1 MLNRIDEY
9 KSASQRM
16 LNRNLKAKYMK
27 KIHFIIITVSLSLKI
42 FSQTHLQ
49 KIEPVSFSEVNV
61 TDKFWRPKIDKVATK
76 TLSAC
81 IYQTEVATPR
91 IRNFEK
97 VARNKGEQH
106 EGIFYDDSDVFKALE
121 AMAYSLKTHPS
132 AEMEKKCDEWIDKIA
147 AAQQPDGYLNT
158 WYTLKGLQDKYTD
171 MSMHEDYNAGHMIE
185 AGVAYY
191 NATGKRKF
199 LDVCIKW
206 ADQFDNLFGPGK
218 RDWVTGHEEL
228 ELALVKLYKVTKNDK
243 YLKLSDW
250 LLSERGKK
258 LAKGYTWTDWKDTA
272 YAQDVLPVK
281 EQKEIT
287 GHAVRA
293 MYLYTGAAD
302 VAAQTGDAGYMKAM
316 RNVWEDVVYR
326 NMYITGGIGSAGSNE
341 GFTQDYDLPNEQA
354 YCETCASVG
363 MVFWNQRMNS
373 LTGNSEYIDVLER
386 SLYNGALDGLSLSG
400 DRFFYGNPLAS
411 RGQNQR
417 REWFGTAC
425 CPANIARLVASLGN
439 YIYAKTDNSI
449 YVNLF
454 VGSNTTIPLVNGNVA
469 VNMETNYPW
478 DGSIKLNIDPV
489 KKSPKESLRTK
500 FKLYLRIPGWVQ
512 GQTSTNDLYDFSDF
526 KSTVISLKVNGKDQA
541 IMMENGY
548 MIIDREWEKGDV
560 LEYNLPMQTNKIFA
574 RKELKQDDNRI
585 AIQRGPIVYCI
596 EGADNNAKAWN
607 IIIPDNTKFATID
620 YKVLDESVKAIT
632 AEVPVVSVSE
642 DGVSLKTEKK
652 KIIAIPYYTWANRG
666 KNEMQV
672 WLPTKITD
680 VKLNY

>member
-272 YAQDVLPVK
+272 YAQDILPVK

-373 LTGNSEYIDVLER
+373 LTGNAEYIDVLER

-548 MIIDREWEKGDV
+548 MIIDREWKKGDV

-607 IIIPDNTKFATID
+607 IIIPDNTKFETID

-642 DGVSLKTEKK
+642 DGISLKTEKK

>member
-1 MLNRIDEY
+1 MTQQALNRIT
-9 KSASQRM
+9 
-16 LNRNLKAKYMK
+16 KAGNMK
-27 KIHFIIITVSLSLKI
+27 KTILNLIVCTISVNA
-42 FSQTHLQ
+42 FSQTLLQ
-49 KIEPVSFSEVNV
+49 KIEPVSFSQVNI
-61 TDKFWRPKIDKVATK
+61 TDNFWKPKIDKVATK
-76 TLSAC
+76 TLAAC
-81 IYQTEVATPR
+81 IYQTETVTPR

-158 WYTLKGLQDKYTD
+158 WYTLKGLKNRYTD

-185 AGVAYY
+185 AAVAYY

-218 RDWVTGHEEL
+218 RDWVTGHQEL
-228 ELALVKLYKVTKNDK
+228 ELALVKLYKTTRNDK
-243 YLKLSDW
+243 YLKLADW

-281 EQKEIT
+281 QQKEIT

-293 MYLYTGAAD
+293 MYMYTGAAD
-302 VAAQTGDAGYMKAM
+302 VAAQTGDADYMKAM

-341 GFTQDYDLPNEQA
+341 GFTNDYDLPNEQA

-363 MVFWNQRMNS
+363 MVFWNQRMNAM
-373 LTGNSEYIDVLER
+373 TGNAEYIDVLER

-411 RGQNQR
+411 RGQHQR

-439 YIYAKTDNSI
+439 YIYAKSDDAI

-454 VGSNTTIPLVNGNVA
+454 VGSNADLQIGASKVGVK
-469 VNMETNYPW
+469 METNYPW
-478 DGSIKLNIDPV
+478 EGKVKLMIDPV
-489 KKSPKESLRTK
+489 KNSK
-500 FKLYLRIPGWVQ
+500 FSLYLRVPGWSQ
-512 GQTSTNDLYDFSDF
+512 GQTSTSDLYDLADF
-526 KSTVISLKVNGKDQA
+526 GSAVIYLKVNGKDEA
-541 IMMENGY
+541 VRIENGY
-548 MIIDREWEKGDV
+548 LIINREWKKGDV
-560 LEYNLPMQTNKIFA
+560 VMYELPMQTNKVIA
-574 RKELKQDDNRI
+574 REELKQDKNRI
-585 AIQRGPIVYCI
+585 AVQRGPIVYCI
-596 EGADNNAKAWN
+596 EGADNNGKAWN
-607 IIIPDNTKFATID
+607 VIIPENTKFETID
-620 YKVLDESVKAIT
+620 YKVLDEPVKALT
-632 AEVPVVSVSE
+632 AEVPVVTVGE
-642 DGVSLKTEKK
+642 DGLSLKTEKK

>member
-1 MLNRIDEY
+1 
-9 KSASQRM
+9 
-16 LNRNLKAKYMK
+16 MK
-27 KIHFIIITVSLSLKI
+27 KNTLILTAVVFSVNV
-42 FSQTHLQ
+42 FSQTTLQ
-49 KIEPVSFSEVNV
+49 KIEPVNFSQVNV
-61 TDKFWRPKIDKVATK
+61 TDNFWKPKIDKVATK
-76 TLSAC
+76 TLAAC

-97 VARNKGEQH
+97 VARKKGEQH

-158 WYTLKGLQDKYTD
+158 WYTLKGLQDRYTD

-185 AGVAYY
+185 AGVAYF
-191 NATGKRKF
+191 NATGKRKL

-206 ADQFDNLFGPGK
+206 ADHFDALFGPGK
-218 RDWVTGHEEL
+218 RHWVTGHQEL
-228 ELALVKLYKVTKNDK
+228 ELALVKLYKVTKNEK
-243 YLKLSDW
+243 YLKLADW

-281 EQKEIT
+281 QQKEIT

-293 MYLYTGAAD
+293 MYMYTGAAD
-302 VAAQTGDAGYMKAM
+302 VAAQTGDVDYLKAM
-316 RNVWEDVVYR
+316 RTVWEDVVYR

-341 GFTQDYDLPNEQA
+341 GFSQDYDLPNEQA

-373 LTGNSEYIDVLER
+373 LTGNAEYIDVLER

-411 RGQNQR
+411 RGQHQR

-425 CPANIARLVASLGN
+425 CPANIARLVASLGD
-439 YIYAKTDNSI
+439 YIYAKSENSI

-454 VGSNTTIPLVNGNVA
+454 VGSNSTIPLKNGNVD
-469 VNMETNYPW
+469 VKMETNYPW
-478 DGSIKLNIDPV
+478 EGKVKLMIDPV
-489 KKSPKESLRTK
+489 KKSK
-500 FKLYLRIPGWVQ
+500 FKIYLRIPDWYYKKVASG
-512 GQTSTNDLYDFSDF
+512 DLYFMAAADGEPVHFIYMLNGNAIS
-526 KSTVISLKVNGKDQA
+526 STY
-541 IMMENGY
+541 ENGY
-548 MIIDREWEKGDV
+548 AVVENEWKKGDIV
-560 LEYNLPMQTNKIFA
+560 EIDFPMEVKIIKA
-574 RKELKQDDNRI
+574 RIELKQNNNRI
-585 AIQRGPIVYCI
+585 AIQRGPIVYCV
-596 EGADNNAKAWN
+596 EGADNNGKAWN
-607 IIIPDNTKFATID
+607 IIIPENTKFETID
-620 YKVLDESVKAIT
+620 YKVLDENVKALT
-632 AEVPVVSVSE
+632 AEVPVVTVSE
-642 DGVSLKTEKK
+642 DGTSLKTGKK

>member
-27 KIHFIIITVSLSLKI
+27 KIHFIIIAVSLSLKI

-411 RGQNQR
+411 RGQHQR

-526 KSTVISLKVNGKDQA
+526 KSTVISMKVNGKDQA

-548 MIIDREWEKGDV
+548 MIIDREWKKGDV

-585 AIQRGPIVYCI
+585 AIQRGPIVFCV
-596 EGADNNAKAWN
+596 EGADNNNKAWN
-607 IIIPDNTKFATID
+607 IIIPDNTKFETID

-642 DGVSLKTEKK
+642 DGISLKTEKK